1 MPDRITNAI
10 LAEVVGIAA
19 DAIICIDDSQRVI
32 FFNQG
37 AEAIFGYTADEIIGQ
52 RIEVLVPERFRRGH
66 EGLVQE
72 FGRSGVKARRMGDR
86 REISALRRSGEEF
99 PAEAAISQ
107 IHHDGLVVYAVVLRD
122 VTQRKRFEEMI
133 QRSVQVRDDMVG
145 IVSHD
150 LRNPVAAVKMLAGA
164 VLQNGSGDAADV
176 RKNLELIR
184 TAAQQMETLI
194 SDLLDVTRIEAGR
207 LAVNLQPVDP
217 NALVRDSIS
226 TLAPLAQEKKIKLVS
241 ELDEDATVVA
251 ADAHRI
257 QQTLS
262 NLVGNA
268 IKFTPAGGRIRV
280 TTRALP
286 EAVEFSVS
294 DTGPGIP
301 GDQLAHIFER
311 YWQSRRTERHG
322 AGLGLPIAKGI
333 VEAHAGSIRAESEP
347 GKGTTLVFTLPRSH
361 K

>member
-1 MPDRITNAI
+1 MPDRITNAV

-32 FFNQG
+32 FFNRG
-37 AEAIFGYTADEIIGQ
+37 AEVIFGYARDEIIGQ
-52 RIEVLVPERFRRGH
+52 RLEVLIPERFRSGH
-66 EGLVQE
+66 ERLVRE
-72 FGRSGVKARRMGDR
+72 FGRSGVTAHRMGER
-86 REISALRRSGEEF
+86 QEISAVRRSGEVF

-107 IHHDGLVVYAVVLRD
+107 VRHDGLVVFAVVLRD
-122 VTQRKRFEEMI
+122 VTQRKRFEQMI

-150 LRNPVAAVKMLAGA
+150 LRNPVAAVKMLAHALLRGTPEA
-164 VLQNGSGDAADV
+164 VAEV
-176 RKNLELIR
+176 RENLELIG

-217 NALVRDSIS
+217 NALVRDAIR
-226 TLAPLAQEKKIKLVS
+226 TLAPLAQEKNVEMVI
-241 ELDEDATVVA
+241 ELDEKAVVVL

-268 IKFTPAGGRIRV
+268 IKFTPAEGQITVR
-280 TTRALP
+280 TRALP

-301 GDQLAHIFER
+301 DDQLAHIFER
-311 YWQSRRTERHG
+311 YWQSRRTERQG

-333 VEAHAGSIRAESEP
+333 VEAHGGSIRAESEP
-347 GKGTTLVFTLPRSH
+347 GSGTILVFTLPRSH
-361 K
+361 